1 MVGGVGVC
9 TKELRKKERVKG
21 RRGGTG
27 EGWRG
32 R

>member
-9 TKELRKKERVKG
+9 TNELRKERVKG
-21 RRGGTG
+21 RRGGTR
-27 EGWRG
+27 EGWRE